1 MSLRVIQAFAE
12 FGVGDLITD
21 PEAVRRIQASEQAH
35 FVIALP
41 DMPTAS
47 EPVAV
52 VKTAGKLK
60 SQPQ

>member
-1 MSLRVIQAFAE
+1 MSVRVIQAFAE

-21 PEAVRRIQASEQAH
+21 PEAVKRIQASEQVH

-47 EPVAV
+47 EPIAVA
-52 VKTAGKLK
+52 KAAGKPK
-60 SQPQ
+60 Q